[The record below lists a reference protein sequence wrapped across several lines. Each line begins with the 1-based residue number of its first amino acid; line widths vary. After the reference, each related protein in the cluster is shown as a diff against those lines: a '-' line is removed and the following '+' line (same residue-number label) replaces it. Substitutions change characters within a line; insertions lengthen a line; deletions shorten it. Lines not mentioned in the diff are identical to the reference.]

1 MELSLDLRIGWACH
15 SWVLPMN
22 EVDRFFFGQSH
33 FLREWHII
41 RPTRAAAAVPGESEI
56 IDQFLLGTM
65 DTLARVFWGLHA
77 RGMCLWSGGVYNL
90 VKLCSPSAA
99 CRQEAIN
106 RAAHLFRRLL
116 ALEQVMA
123 EGNMTP
129 ELLAFESQSLW
140 FHGTVYRELLGLVA
154 EGCLEEATLYSW
166 QVHSSVYHEKGQL
179 VS

>member
-22 EVDRFFFGQSH
+22 EVARFFFGQSH

-41 RPTRAAAAVPGESEI
+41 RGTPAAAAGESQI
-56 IDQFLLGTM
+56 IDQFLLSTTE
-65 DTLARVFWGLHA
+65 TLSRVFWGLHA

-90 VKLCSPSAA
+90 VKLCSPSTA
-99 CRQEAIN
+99 CRQEAID
-106 RAAHLFRRLL
+106 RAAHLFPRLL

-123 EGNMTP
+123 KGNMTP
-129 ELLAFESQSLW
+129 ELLAFESHFLW

-154 EGCLEEATLYSW
+154 EGRLDEATVYSW
-166 QVHSSVYHEKGQL
+166 QLHSSVYHVKGQL